1 MIISTTITRN
11 KKPSQ
16 AVYQMANPEPPVQN
30 EPIVD
35 SKANPE
41 PPVQNEPIVD
51 SKVVLGDDKLDETDE
66 NSNQV
71 NPIEIGSSD
80 DSMNVEK
87 ESETVIDS
95 EAELDQNDSIEEDES
110 FESEQESEQ
119 SFQEEQSQI
128 EKTEEAPKKKTSSK
142 KK

>member
-35 SKANPE
+35 SK
-41 PPVQNEPIVD
+41 
-51 SKVVLGDDKLDETDE
+51 VVLGDDKLDEIHE
-66 NSNQV
+66 NSDQV
-71 NPIEIGSSD
+71 NPIGIGSSE
-80 DSMNVEK
+80 DSMNVKK
-87 ESETVIDS
+87 ENETGIDS
-95 EAELDQNDSIEEDES
+95 ESDQNASIEEDES
-110 FESEQESEQ
+110 FESEQEPEQ
-119 SFQEEQSQI
+119 SFQEEQPQI

>member
-30 EPIVD
+30 ELKVNSEVVLNND
-35 SKANPE
+35 EDNTQDLLLKN
-41 PPVQNEPIVD
+41 VEPIQDV
-51 SKVVLGDDKLDETDE
+51 S
-66 NSNQV
+66 
-71 NPIEIGSSD
+71 
-80 DSMNVEK
+80 VEK
-87 ESETVIDS
+87 DEKLITLTEETEQTNTSGVVEEGKTETLQVQEQSSEQEQIQEQAS
-95 EAELDQNDSIEEDES
+95 EQEPELV
-110 FESEQESEQ
+110 QESEQ
-119 SFQEEQSQI
+119 PQI